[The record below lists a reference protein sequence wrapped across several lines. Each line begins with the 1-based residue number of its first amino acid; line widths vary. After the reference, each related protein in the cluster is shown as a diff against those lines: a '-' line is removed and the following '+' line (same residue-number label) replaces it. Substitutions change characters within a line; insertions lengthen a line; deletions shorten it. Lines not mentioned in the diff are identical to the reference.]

1 MLNVY
6 LFQILNGLGLGMI
19 YFLISVGLTLIFGLL
34 NFVNFAHGAF
44 FLLGSYLCYT
54 TVTLTGNFWLSLLL
68 APLAVG
74 LLAWLLER
82 SLIRRIYHLPHTF
95 QILVTLGIALIIQEV
110 SIMLWGPVGKS
121 VPTPELLRGIVR
133 LGHFAYPQY
142 RLFLIGFAALVAVA
156 LWLLLERTRF
166 GALVRAG
173 SESTETVSLLGTNI
187 FRLFSVTFALGVA
200 LAGLAGVLSAPLR
213 GANPFLGPEI
223 LGVAFVVV
231 VIGGMGSFGGALAA
245 GLMVGVVQSLMASLW
260 PQGSSLMIYAA
271 MAVVIL
277 LRPYGLFGRA

>member
-1 MLNVY
+1 MLELY

-19 YFLISVGLTLIFGLL
+19 YFLIAVGLTIIFGLL

-44 FLLGSYLCYT
+44 FLLGASICYT
-54 TVTLTGNFWLSLLL
+54 VVSLTGNFWLSLLL
-68 APLAVG
+68 APLLVAA
-74 LLAWLLER
+74 LAWLIER
-82 SLIRRIYHLPHTF
+82 LLIQRIYHLPHMF
-95 QILVTLGIALIIQEV
+95 QILVTLGIALIIQEASV
-110 SIMLWGPVGKS
+110 MIWGPVGKS
-121 VPTPELLRGIVR
+121 VAVPQLLRGVLVIGDFV
-133 LGHFAYPQY
+133 YPYY
-142 RLFLIGFAALVAVA
+142 RLFLIAFSALIGFA

-187 FRLFSVTFALGVA
+187 FRLFSMTFALG
-200 LAGLAGVLSAPLR
+200 AGLAGIAGVLFAPLR
-213 GANPFLGPEI
+213 GAQPFVGPEI

-231 VIGGMGSFGGALAA
+231 VIGGMGSFSGALVG
-245 GLMVGVVQSLMASLW
+245 GLLVGVVQSLMTTIW
-260 PQGSSLMIYAA
+260 PQGASLMIYGA

>member
-187 FRLFSVTFALGVA
+187 FRLFSITFALGVA